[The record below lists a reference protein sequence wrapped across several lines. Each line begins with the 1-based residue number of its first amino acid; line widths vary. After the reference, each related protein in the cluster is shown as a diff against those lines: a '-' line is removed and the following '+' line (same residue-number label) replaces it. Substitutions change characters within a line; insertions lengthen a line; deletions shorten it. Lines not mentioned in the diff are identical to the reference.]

1 MSRFNES
8 DIDNLLDNWSRTKK
22 DISDLQLKC
31 DKYKKLATRMMNKMS
46 TSELESDQFIL
57 KRKKI
62 TRSSLARDDI
72 PKTLWDTYSKSSSYE
87 AFYLSENN

>member
-8 DIDNLLDNWSRTKK
+8 DIDNLLESWSRTKK

-31 DKYKKLATRMMNKMS
+31 DRYKKLASKMMNKMS
-46 TSELESDQFIL
+46 TSELSSDDFRL

-62 TRSSLARDDI
+62 TRSSLSRNDV
-72 PKTLWDTYSKSSSYE
+72 PKTVWDTYSKSSSYE
-87 AFYLSENN
+87 AYYLTEN

>member
-22 DISDLQLKC
+22 DIVDLQLKC
-31 DKYKKLATRMMNKMS
+31 DKYKKLATKMMNKMS
-46 TSELESDQFIL
+46 TSQLESEQFIL

-62 TRSSLARDDI
+62 KRSSLARDDV

-87 AFYLSENN
+87 AFYLSENK